1 MKIRAL
7 FTIYIDGKMV
17 LAGQSAIVD
26 DVTGNN
32 LIAEGMAV
40 LLSEDER
47 GGFAVPMETDPE

>member
-1 MKIRAL
+1 MKIKAL

>member
-1 MKIRAL
+1 MKIKAL

-26 DVTGNN
+26 DVTGSN

-47 GGFAVPMETDPE
+47 GGFAVPMETGPE

>member
-1 MKIRAL
+1 MKIKAL

-17 LAGQSAIVD
+17 LAGQSATVD
-26 DVTGNN
+26 DVTGSN